1 MTLLIIAI
9 IVAGIVAAVVFNNK
23 KKPSFP
29 PKDVV
34 SDYGADRPTVILEG
48 DSPAAPVEAPVE
60 AVVSNEELANLA
72 EAKKK
77 TVKKSATKKSV
88 AKTSDKKPSKKK

>member
-9 IVAGIVAAVVFNNK
+9 IVAGIVAAVVLNSK

-60 AVVSNEELANLA
+60 PVVSNEELAALA

-77 TVKKSATKKSV
+77 PAVKKAAKKQP
-88 AKTSDKKPSKKK
+88 AKTSDKKSPKKK